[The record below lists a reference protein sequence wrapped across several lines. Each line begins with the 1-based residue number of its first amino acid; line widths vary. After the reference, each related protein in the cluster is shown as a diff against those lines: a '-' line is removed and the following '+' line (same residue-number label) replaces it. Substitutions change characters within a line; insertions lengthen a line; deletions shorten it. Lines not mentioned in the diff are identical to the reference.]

1 MLNYGASANWAFAR
15 IGAMTGSNA
24 ESSLEA
30 FGRAMRD
37 RRWVENVASET
48 EVAGILDR
56 LANGLNEGGIGIG
69 ILNAYAP
76 GAGVQ
81 ELTAVCQLAAA
92 HDVPTFTHVAYMSRI
107 DPESAAEAYIRLI
120 GYAGATGAHM
130 HICHFNSSSK
140 TDIERC
146 AVLVA
151 KAQAQGL
158 PITVEAYPYGTGS
171 TVLAAAFF
179 SDPEFEARNGTGYDS
194 VQRVTDGRR
203 FRDRE
208 ELLAAQ
214 AEEPSTLVLWH
225 ILDIENNAHHRDLLD
240 MSVLYPGGAIASD
253 AMPWTLSDGS
263 VYTGDAWPLPEDATS
278 HPRSAGC
285 FTRFIREWV
294 RERQAVSLL
303 EGVRKCALIPAE
315 ILAASTPAMRAKGR
329 LQPGADADMVVF
341 DFDTLTDRATFSAMN
356 RPSEGVRHLL
366 VSGQPLITDGVLDVA
381 ARPGRPVR
389 RPVAGGLSM
398 PVPIL
403 LVAGFLG
410 AGKTTVVNHLLAHA
424 EGRRI
429 AAVVNDFG
437 AINID
442 AELIAGAGDG
452 VVSLSNGCICCSLE
466 GDLLRTLA
474 ALLRRDPRP
483 EGIVIETSG
492 VADPADIVRNLMDPV
507 IWREAPLETVLCVV
521 DATTPAAMLDDPLL
535 RSQLRAADVVA
546 LSKVDLADAADQR
559 AGARCRPGGASGGGG
574 GRCAAWRG
582 ARGAAVSRGP
592 GSCAG
597 AARAGAAAAGGR
609 SVRDAELDV
618 GTAGVAAPAAAGDR
632 PAGAE
637 AGAGEGAVRDGGAAR
652 AADGVSVR
660 RRAGDAGAGRDAGG
674 RNAAGTDR
682 VHCRDRRSVARRDR
696 QDHGRMHR
704 SRGYVKQRVFAA
716 NTWFPIR
723 F

>member
-1 MLNYGASANWAFAR
+1 
-15 IGAMTGSNA
+15 
-24 ESSLEA
+24 
-30 FGRAMRD
+30 
-37 RRWVENVASET
+37 
-48 EVAGILDR
+48 
-56 LANGLNEGGIGIG
+56 
-69 ILNAYAP
+69 
-76 GAGVQ
+76 
-81 ELTAVCQLAAA
+81 
-92 HDVPTFTHVAYMSRI
+92 
-107 DPESAAEAYIRLI
+107 
-120 GYAGATGAHM
+120 M

-146 AVLVA
+146 AALVA

-203 FRDRE
+203 FRDRK

-225 ILDIENNAHHRDLLD
+225 ILDIENNPHHRDLLD
-240 MSVLYPGGAIASD
+240 MAVLYPGGAIASD

-294 RERQAVSLL
+294 REREAVSLL

-315 ILAASTPAMRAKGR
+315 ILAASTPAMRAKGK
-329 LQPGADADMVVF
+329 LQPGADADIVVF

-356 RPSEGVRHLL
+356 RPSEGVRHLV
-366 VSGQPLITDGVLDVA
+366 VSGQPLISDGVLDVA

-389 RPVAGGLSM
+389 RPVARGLM
-398 PVPIL
+398 VPVPIL

-442 AELIAGAGDG
+442 AELIAGASDG

-474 ALLRRDPRP
+474 TLLRRDPRP
-483 EGIVIETSG
+483 EFIVIETSG
-492 VADPADIVRNLMDPV
+492 VADPSDIVRNLMDPM

-521 DATTPAAMLDDPLL
+521 DATTT
-535 RSQLRAADVVA
+535 
-546 LSKVDLADAADQR
+546 
-559 AGARCRPGGASGGGG
+559 
-574 GRCAAWRG
+574 
-582 ARGAAVSRGP
+582 AV
-592 GSCAG
+592 
-597 AARAGAAAAGGR
+597 
-609 SVRDAELDV
+609 
-618 GTAGVAAPAAAGDR
+618 T
-632 PAGAE
+632 
-637 AGAGEGAVRDGGAAR
+637 
-652 AADGVSVR
+652 
-660 RRAGDAGAGRDAGG
+660 
-674 RNAAGTDR
+674 
-682 VHCRDRRSVARRDR
+682 
-696 QDHGRMHR
+696 
-704 SRGYVKQRVFAA
+704 
-716 NTWFPIR
+716 
-723 F
+723 